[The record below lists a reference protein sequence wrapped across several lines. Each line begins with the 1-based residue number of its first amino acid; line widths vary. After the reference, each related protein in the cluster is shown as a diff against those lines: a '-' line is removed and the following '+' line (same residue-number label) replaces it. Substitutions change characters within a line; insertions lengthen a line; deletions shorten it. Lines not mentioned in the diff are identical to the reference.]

1 MRRAWKLGVLLS
13 AFVVVVAL
21 YYAGPMFSLLFGE
34 MGSVALP
41 YFILMTGSLL
51 IYPFTVMFAD
61 VLIGL
66 GKIKSVLAINGIWTG
81 VVVVVLWFVAPIY
94 RELIVAFIW
103 LVGVPFL
110 GVYLM
115 LYQRKTDSRLPFG
128 FIPRLVVVL
137 VLVALVT
144 LGIMVIGQ
152 LLMAM
157 GGLVGVLSI
166 GFQIGIVLVL
176 IPLTVVYFWLLVRIR
191 VFDSGDRLAVLRLSA
206 ELHPVSRPVSWLVE
220 RIGPHEEREQKKSR

>member
-1 MRRAWKLGVLLS
+1 
-13 AFVVVVAL
+13 
-21 YYAGPMFSLLFGE
+21 
-34 MGSVALP
+34 
-41 YFILMTGSLL
+41 
-51 IYPFTVMFAD
+51 
-61 VLIGL
+61 
-66 GKIKSVLAINGIWTG
+66 
-81 VVVVVLWFVAPIY
+81 
-94 RELIVAFIW
+94 
-103 LVGVPFL
+103 
-110 GVYLM
+110 
-115 LYQRKTDSRLPFG
+115 
-128 FIPRLVVVL
+128 VVVL